1 MRRLSN
7 FGSYTYLL
15 LVCAFVLAPVV
26 FVFLASFQHARYMS
40 FPIEQYSLRW
50 YVEVFAQPEWLRSL
64 RQSLLLAVQ
73 ATLIVTLAGTM
84 AALAIHYHQFR
95 GKQLLVLA
103 FLSPILL
110 PEILTGLALL
120 FFFASMGWSATY
132 GALLL
137 GHVIVALPFVIRMV
151 LTALPNVTQD
161 MEEAAKTLGA
171 NEFVTLTKITLPL
184 IGPAIRGGAFFA
196 FAISYNNVMMSLF
209 LSSPRVTPLPI
220 KIWQHLEFVADPTVA
235 AVSTVFLLITFIVMF
250 VLNKLVKV
258 ELFPST
264 QQA

>member
-1 MRRLSN
+1 MKRLTGV
-7 FGSYTYLL
+7 GSYVYLAI
-15 LVCAFVLAPVV
+15 VCAFVLAPVI

-50 YVEVFAQPEWLRSL
+50 YAEVFSQPEWLRSL
-64 RQSLLLAVQ
+64 RQSLLLALQ
-73 ATLIVTLAGTM
+73 ATVIVTVAGTM
-84 AALAIHYHQFR
+84 AALALHYHQFKA
-95 GKQLLVLA
+95 KQLLVLA

-120 FFFASMGWSATY
+120 FFFASIGWTATY

-171 NEFVTLTKITLPL
+171 NEFVTLTKVTLPL

-209 LSSPRVTPLPI
+209 LSSPRTTPLPI

-250 VLNKLVKV
+250 ALNKLVKV

-264 QQA
+264 TQA